1 MFARH
6 GSKTLPQRS
15 HKRSHNCSHIAS
27 KRGVLY
33 YRRRLPR
40 PLLGE
45 VAVSLRTRSFHLAR
59 HLASLLDPAFDRLLL
74 TPVPMD
80 HLQEVLS
87 RELGQLIEA
96 DRRRHIDASRDR
108 PVYAHFVDVGQTTHA
123 ADLAAVEAD
132 LLDARASLHRRD
144 TVGIE
149 DWVDELMDRL
159 ALPQEK
165 RNELALGLLQV
176 RVQRLEQA
184 RHVVING
191 VWTPVDLQSPVASRR
206 LQAPL
211 EDTQGAPRSSIPDCS
226 PSAESALPLS
236 AHLPAFVDLMVSRK
250 MWTGQ
255 TELQNRTTYRMFFD
269 VVGDLPVQSYGRRE
283 LSTFFDL
290 LRSLPALYS
299 KKPEWRDLPLSSFR
313 DASVRGSAELLS
325 MKTIKRHFA
334 ALGKLFDHLK
344 AHGVYVGPNPAHEFS
359 FPQKGRA
366 NRRRDQWE
374 GPELTQLFSSP
385 VWQGCLSA
393 SRRTE
398 PGAEIIKDEKYW
410 LPLLGLYHGN
420 RLEEFAQLRLGDV
433 RTDGGIMY
441 LDINDEDGKQVKND
455 QSKRRV
461 PVHPKLIELGFL
473 DYARRI
479 AKASQDPLFPNLKPQ
494 GPDGKLGTSFTKW
507 FTRYRQDIGVY
518 RKGLDY
524 HSFRHGVTTKLM
536 DASVTDAIVDEL
548 TGHAG
553 QGTSR
558 AVYKK
563 DLSMSTLFD
572 AISKIKWPEVAL

>member
-1 MFARH
+1 MRTRH
-6 GSKTLPQRS
+6 DSKKLPQRS

-40 PLLGE
+40 PLVGE

-80 HLQEVLS
+80 QLQEALS
-87 RELGQLIEA
+87 RELGQLVEA
-96 DRRRHIDASRDR
+96 DRRRHIDTPRDR
-108 PVYAHFVDVGQTTHA
+108 PLYAHIVHEGQTTHA
-123 ADLAAVEAD
+123 ADLAAVEGA
-132 LLDARASLHRRD
+132 LLDAKASLQRRD
-144 TVGIE
+144 TLGID

-159 ALPQEK
+159 ALPQGK

-184 RHVVING
+184 RHLVLNG
-191 VWTPVDLQSPVASRR
+191 VWAPVDLAPQSTSGT
-206 LQAPL
+206 LQAP
-211 EDTQGAPRSSIPDCS
+211 QGAPRSTPQSS
-226 PSAESALPLS
+226 NVASFPSAEEQAPLS
-236 AHLPAFVDLMVSRK
+236 THLPAFVDLMVSRK
-250 MWTGQ
+250 MWTRQ
-255 TELQNRTTYRMFFD
+255 TELQNCTTYRMFIE
-269 VVGDLPVQSYGRRE
+269 VAGDLPVQSYGRRE
-283 LSTFFDL
+283 LATFFDV

-299 KKPEWRDLPLSSFR
+299 KKPEWRDLPLSSFK
-313 DASVRGSAELLS
+313 DASVRGDADLLS

-334 ALGKLFDHLK
+334 ALGTLFDHLK
-344 AHGVYVGPNPAHEFS
+344 AHGVYVGSNPAHEFS

-374 GPELTQLFSSP
+374 GQELARLFASP
-385 VWQGCLSA
+385 VWRGCLSA

-398 PGAEIIKDEKYW
+398 PGAEIIKDEKFW

-441 LDINDEDGKQVKND
+441 LDINDEDGKQVKNN
-455 QSKRRV
+455 QSMRRV
-461 PVHPKLIELGFL
+461 PIHPKLIELGFL
-473 DYARRI
+473 DYARSI
-479 AKASQDPLFPNLKPQ
+479 AKTPQDPLFPNLKPQ

-507 FTRYRQDIGVY
+507 FTRYW
-518 RKGLDY
+518 
-524 HSFRHGVTTKLM
+524 T
-536 DASVTDAIVDEL
+536 
-548 TGHAG
+548 
-553 QGTSR
+553 
-558 AVYKK
+558 
-563 DLSMSTLFD
+563 
-572 AISKIKWPEVAL
+572 